1 MIFREVKSIKYEK
14 KHILNMKKI
23 IPLVILFILLFGCTQ
38 TQEKYTFL
46 ITIDGA
52 RPDLLQFAQTPTID
66 YLISN
71 YNTEYS
77 FNYQTVCPSTTPVA
91 HASLFTGK
99 ELDEHWFSNPNDN
112 LNSIT
117 IFEILEDNNFK
128 TLLFDGKG
136 GRIKGLEKRVSY
148 FYGEKNYRMFDGDFY
163 LMQDFVEIFNEK
175 KPTFSFI
182 LLPNVDDTGHGSG
195 HESENYLGA
204 INTADRAIA
213 HLVYYLKE
221 KDLMKNSNI
230 IILSDH
236 GMTNFAHDTC
246 LDSDLTIPIIK
257 IGERFVKGE
266 RSSQSIKEIS
276 NEILNIYNLSFQNL
290 N

>member
-77 FNYQTVCPSTTPVA
+77 FNSQTVCPSTTPVA